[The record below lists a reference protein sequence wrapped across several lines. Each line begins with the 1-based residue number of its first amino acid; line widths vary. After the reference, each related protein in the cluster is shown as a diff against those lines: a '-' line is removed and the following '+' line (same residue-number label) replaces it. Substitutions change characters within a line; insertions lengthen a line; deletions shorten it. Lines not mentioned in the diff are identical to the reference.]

1 MYTYEQMVFIV
12 DPITKRQS
20 PQMIRVKAN
29 NPIDAR
35 RIMSAYGRVA
45 GLPIRI
51 G

>member
-1 MYTYEQMVFIV
+1 MYTYEQMVFV
-12 DPITKRQS
+12 KDPFTNREA
-20 PQMIRVKAN
+20 PQTIRVKAN

-45 GLPIRI
+45 GLPIRV